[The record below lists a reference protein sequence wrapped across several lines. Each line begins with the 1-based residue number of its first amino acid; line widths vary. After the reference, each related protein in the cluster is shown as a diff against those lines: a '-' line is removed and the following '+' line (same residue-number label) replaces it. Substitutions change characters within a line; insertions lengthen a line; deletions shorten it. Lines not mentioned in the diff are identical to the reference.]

1 MLQRKLIKVYN
12 DEEIEKLKKTEYI
25 VYAEVKILDIVGILA
40 PNSLISI
47 SRKSEDAPIFNS

>member
-1 MLQRKLIKVYN
+1 MYN

-25 VYAEVKILDIVGILA
+25 VYVEVKMLDIVGILA

-47 SRKSEDAPIFNS
+47 SRRSEDDPIFNS